1 MLLSVENKNTKI
13 RRRVEENKWWLV
25 GIEIRRKRGS
35 LYAVGVVAGGGRR
48 W

>member
-25 GIEIRRKRGS
+25 GIKIRRKRGS